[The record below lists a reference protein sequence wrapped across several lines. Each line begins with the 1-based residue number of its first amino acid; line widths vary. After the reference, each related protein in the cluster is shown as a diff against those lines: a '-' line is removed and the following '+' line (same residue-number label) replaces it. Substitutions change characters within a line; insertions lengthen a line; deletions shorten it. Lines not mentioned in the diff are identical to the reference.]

1 MESNKILLN
10 SADETVPIHI
20 RPERLLGSNNIDLSD
35 QHRVGALQTTES
47 SETVYSSN
55 CTADYDQTLDP
66 TEEDNLLRPDS
77 FIFKL
82 EDECCTEDVR
92 TATIS
97 GVSRFSEIVYPSES
111 AEDDFP
117 RDTQLVT
124 KDQDIGSLEKG
135 SDERECSTY
144 ADSLVDDVVGPGYDF
159 GNSLPTPIL
168 SQEVH
173 QDSDATSYEPK
184 LLSIPPV
191 VGAHRE
197 LGIEVDEPGISIINR
212 MITQCDQIFSVLSTS
227 STNLQDNSSDHILG
241 DDYGVPDNGRAQ
253 DINFMV
259 GSEWE
264 TKSTGQQ
271 SFIDHAVCPEFET
284 NEEMP
289 PELDESTVNDYEKM
303 NAFSPELTEPTSVE
317 KFCAEIEP
325 SQDKWDLI
333 DAPSDSIE
341 NVAKSFEPTD
351 DYLDIISDE
360 EFVKKVLIESIL
372 LNMNLE
378 NLKKEF
384 AVPHVLHVGD
394 HLEEKCE
401 IDAECASKAFE
412 SESAQ
417 IEDLDPEHLASD
429 PESKIEERQDLE
441 IIPPED
447 IDFPPVPNDAIPGS
461 LSSFLG
467 HCSTTENS
475 INDIP
480 LQSGSS
486 SSMKI
491 LTDDLAA
498 SYSKYTSVSKF
509 SQECATNYSMRSD
522 SLINFLHDPYDDQL
536 EKDRLGCGP
545 TSSDIADPSLD
556 GTAKAQTDDSP
567 DDYFEGETL
576 IESQSSEET
585 KDSKVVAIDN
595 QSSSKIN
602 QSILERDPSEDELLS
617 RDAISVT
624 KSEED
629 TSKIV
634 LELSESFKNLTIHSP
649 SECSF
654 EASRDESGPNVTAM
668 PTDFVSEILGLP
680 ENNENMTTQSLFSD
694 QDSPLNKPF
703 IRSTSICNNFK
714 CFPENS
720 STPIAKAI
728 NEGFIAENPSLLE
741 LSFLANSAPDQ
752 ETMPANSSIAAS
764 CQQLGSVSN
773 SCKSGYIRYERV
785 TNDDEG
791 ECFLT
796 IPPEIRSYATDA
808 IQVNN
813 SGLEGEFASRL
824 QTAGIPNDQSDPCP
838 DVLRSIASVVDHEFD
853 GIFSGYKPEFDASED
868 LASLSPAE
876 TGHQYDRNDSWKT
889 PGSNSFPYK
898 ANSVSNAYNDST
910 YYSGTHD
917 YFGNMIWPPSP
928 VQLYENS
935 NFNSSERE
943 HLEECERTAHDNNLL
958 GSLDLDLFGNDDT
971 DHGPAMVLNN
981 NNGEECVHQCAGPT
995 AQMNWPA
1002 QNDANPESLPR
1013 AGEFFD
1019 QQGDGGFPK
1028 FGTTYFLQ
1036 NSVASSYETTPPILG
1051 PTDFQA
1057 IGMVR
1062 EAEGLRR
1069 GFSLSDDV
1077 DQQNHWAAPA
1087 PITRIA
1093 IPVPIAT
1100 SNFPNNFVLADQQEI
1115 DFPGSNGNG
1124 QNYFGILD
1132 PFGTTVFS
1140 TPNHPPLLYNSLFS
1154 LPIPLPPVVLPI
1166 PPVHMNQNVA
1176 PFDDGAEDRNRFQVS
1191 NWRQASDNDQCRVSL
1206 PVVDMD
1212 SVDFQHPGLFDDVEE
1227 EFSFFPRST
1236 LARNDSLQTLRSKCD
1251 SLNGSLLGE
1260 SLRSVLST
1268 LNKDEAARHS
1278 MPIERRKYSE
1288 PSLIS
1293 NLKSLSR
1300 ESLPTVVADDGFSGG
1315 GDDNYSAKVRFL
1327 NELNLALN
1335 ESLVDDE
1342 LNNLDT
1348 LRSRFGEVLGE
1359 TMLETR
1365 HENVVPNVAI
1375 GVDCRISGSDS
1386 KDFCLNGKEVAL
1398 KAKSS
1403 FTKSDYELSYNV
1415 VESILEGILD
1425 EIQSVGVS
1433 NSQFYFSL
1441 GEEILTGGGRGS
1453 FDHENIVHPTN
1464 SDELIQQQM
1473 MVLVEH
1479 DFEDYPSWKGMNET
1493 LGQRGGKPPLDIL
1506 NDPSHFSDSAEKKL
1520 EDIVGRIVGE
1530 EIESVEKLHDKVS
1543 DVAKPP
1549 EGPNSPMK
1557 KGRRRRKK
1565 TSAIKLFAEENV
1577 ILEEAEK
1584 NVEFPVSPCPIG
1596 ILSKASSKLEASSSD
1611 MGFNEIVPPESPDVT
1626 NNDSEIPDGAL
1637 DSSKSKK
1644 RNRRRKKKTV

>member
-66 TEEDNLLRPDS
+66 NEEDNLLRPDS

-82 EDECCTEDVR
+82 EDECCTENGR
-92 TATIS
+92 TGTGS

-117 RDTQLVT
+117 RDTQLVA

-168 SQEVH
+168 SQEAH

-241 DDYGVPDNGRAQ
+241 DDYGVPDNGRAR

-284 NEEMP
+284 NEEMT

-372 LNMNLE
+372 LKMNLE

-429 PESKIEERQDLE
+429 PESKIAERQDLE

-461 LSSFLG
+461 LSSFL
-467 HCSTTENS
+467 CSTTENN

-491 LTDDLAA
+491 LADDLAA

-556 GTAKAQTDDSP
+556 GTAKALTDDTLDQVS
-567 DDYFEGETL
+567 FEGETL

-585 KDSKVVAIDN
+585 KDSKVVAID
-595 QSSSKIN
+595 SSKTD
-602 QSILERDPSEDELLS
+602 QSILERDPSEDGLLS
-617 RDAISVT
+617 RDAISVA

-634 LELSESFKNLTIHSP
+634 LELSESFKNLSIHSP

-796 IPPEIRSYATDA
+796 IPPEIRSYAKDA

-813 SGLEGEFASRL
+813 AGLDGEFASRL
-824 QTAGIPNDQSDPCP
+824 QTTGIPNDQSDPCP

-1019 QQGDGGFPK
+1019 QQGNGGFPK

-1115 DFPGSNGNG
+1115 DFPGSNGRWNAEG
-1124 QNYFGILD
+1124 FFLTLLITYLSYSEVCRRSQRDVGRGI
-1132 PFGTTVFS
+1132 FRGFIVFRGS
-1140 TPNHPPLLYNSLFS
+1140 GCAGGDNNCAFAGSFEPLTCDLCAHCNS
-1154 LPIPLPPVVLPI
+1154 
-1166 PPVHMNQNVA
+1166 
-1176 PFDDGAEDRNRFQVS
+1176 AEDFLSDKIYQINSTFNLSLGFRLSLNLTGTGTGIGTGTGTGIATGTGTEQLIKFSNRPVKTERGEAAAAATRRIWGLDRESFHHHYPRTGELSSGRDREKWLHYRRGFRCPFSKACPNKWGVKLKRGMPIGGIECVQRNAISPDIGGFSIEFYVRLILCPRGRFYPRIRSSGRRGGRLCEAEKSPRIGIPWDQGGVIEKD
-1191 NWRQASDNDQCRVSL
+1191 REMDDCCKGVRAS
-1206 PVVDMD
+1206 
-1212 SVDFQHPGLFDDVEE
+1212 F
-1227 EFSFFPRST
+1227 T
-1236 LARNDSLQTLRSKCD
+1236 LARV
-1251 SLNGSLLGE
+1251 G
-1260 SLRSVLST
+1260 
-1268 LNKDEAARHS
+1268 A
-1278 MPIERRKYSE
+1278 
-1288 PSLIS
+1288 
-1293 NLKSLSR
+1293 
-1300 ESLPTVVADDGFSGG
+1300 VVH
-1315 GDDNYSAKVRFL
+1315 
-1327 NELNLALN
+1327 
-1335 ESLVDDE
+1335 
-1342 LNNLDT
+1342 T
-1348 LRSRFGEVLGE
+1348 
-1359 TMLETR
+1359 
-1365 HENVVPNVAI
+1365 
-1375 GVDCRISGSDS
+1375 
-1386 KDFCLNGKEVAL
+1386 
-1398 KAKSS
+1398 
-1403 FTKSDYELSYNV
+1403 
-1415 VESILEGILD
+1415 
-1425 EIQSVGVS
+1425 
-1433 NSQFYFSL
+1433 
-1441 GEEILTGGGRGS
+1441 
-1453 FDHENIVHPTN
+1453 
-1464 SDELIQQQM
+1464 
-1473 MVLVEH
+1473 
-1479 DFEDYPSWKGMNET
+1479 
-1493 LGQRGGKPPLDIL
+1493 
-1506 NDPSHFSDSAEKKL
+1506 
-1520 EDIVGRIVGE
+1520 
-1530 EIESVEKLHDKVS
+1530 
-1543 DVAKPP
+1543 
-1549 EGPNSPMK
+1549 
-1557 KGRRRRKK
+1557 
-1565 TSAIKLFAEENV
+1565 
-1577 ILEEAEK
+1577 
-1584 NVEFPVSPCPIG
+1584 
-1596 ILSKASSKLEASSSD
+1596 
-1611 MGFNEIVPPESPDVT
+1611 
-1626 NNDSEIPDGAL
+1626 
-1637 DSSKSKK
+1637 
-1644 RNRRRKKKTV
+1644 